1 MIFNLPRK
9 RNYALLS
16 VPLVIMVLLVF
27 PLCNM
32 SNITPD
38 IRISAVILLAV
49 LYAIGFGPFMFRD
62 MRINVRPEKKNFTVT
77 RLARFFLPQ
86 KSFIFSYRDIAAIT
100 FYEFDSREIDSQ
112 MPPFLRTRHGM
123 FHKPIVV
130 KGYSIILKSGEKL
143 NFVEET
149 NKDFGVFLKD
159 LRTELENT
167 DPEFC
172 ANQEREDNNLHNSI
186 NSVINISNLIAIGAL
201 AVAVLNFIYQIMT
214 DDPAP

>member
-1 MIFNLPRK
+1 MLT
-9 RNYALLS
+9 
-16 VPLVIMVLLVF
+16 VLLVF

-32 SNITPD
+32 SDITPD
-38 IRISAVILLAV
+38 IKISAAILLSV
-49 LYAIGFGPFMFRD
+49 LYVIAFLPFMFRD
-62 MRINVRPEKKNFTVT
+62 IRITVRPEKKNFTFT

-86 KSFIFSYRDIAAIT
+86 TSFVFSYRDIGAIT
-100 FYEFDSREIDSQ
+100 FYEFDSRKTESVL
-112 MPPFLRTRHGM
+112 PFLRTRSGM

-130 KGYSIILKSGEKL
+130 KGYSIILKSGKKL

-149 NKDFGVFLKD
+149 NKDFAVFLKK
-159 LRTELENT
+159 LMTELENT

-172 ANQEREDNNLHNSI
+172 ANQERADNNLYNSI

-201 AVAVLNFIYQIMT
+201 AAGVLNFIYPIMT